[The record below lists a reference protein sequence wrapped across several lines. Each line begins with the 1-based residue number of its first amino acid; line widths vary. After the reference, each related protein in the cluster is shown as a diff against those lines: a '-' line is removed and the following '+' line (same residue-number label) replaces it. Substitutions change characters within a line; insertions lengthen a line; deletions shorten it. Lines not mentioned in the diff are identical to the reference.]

1 MKFKLVGQCLTE
13 EEVYLGLRPENLSLL
28 AEKNESAIAGIVA
41 LIENIGSEAIVHL
54 LVGQDKA
61 AIKIP
66 VPKILPQLGQTVFV
80 TPARGILHIFAK
92 ETGQCLL
99 TLERGL

>member
-1 MKFKLVGQCLTE
+1 
-13 EEVYLGLRPENLSLL
+13 LRPENLSLL

-61 AIKIP
+61 AIKFRCLKYCRNL
-66 VPKILPQLGQTVFV
+66 VKVFV
-80 TPARGILHIFAK
+80 TPARGNLYIFAK
-92 ETGQCLL
+92 ETG
-99 TLERGL
+99 